1 MAPRAGQHLAHQH
14 LGQVDVAGVGGVAR
28 HLVQRVDADMVLAE
42 NIELCHINYSA
53 SFVLS
58 TAAITASM
66 TLE

>member
-1 MAPRAGQHLAHQH
+1 MAG
-14 LGQVDVAGVGGVAR
+14 
-28 HLVQRVDADMVLAE
+28 HLVQRVDTDVILAE
-42 NIELCHINYSA
+42 NFELSHLCYSA